1 MRNFD
6 EWLRDAL
13 LDANLLQ
20 FEKVLAEAGAQSFD
34 FSPGYLRERTRMLAD
49 PFGWARRRGRSA
61 WRRAARSA
69 ACVLL
74 ACTVALGAL
83 MAASPAVRAAVLNW
97 LREFGGDSV
106 TYSANPYASPTAPED
121 AALQDWQI
129 TWLPEGYTLWD
140 FYTTPSFSKWTF
152 LSVESG
158 DSLDFGC
165 SAPGGEA
172 RIEIGTIQNPES
184 VRERV
189 TVQGCTADYYS
200 DSTEQLLVWET
211 PGGFLLRLLAKGGV
225 DRETLIKAAGSAA
238 CYTGDTPAFEMGWV
252 PPDFHEI
259 DGLYG
264 NGAYHQEWTRRGVTL
279 SWQYV
284 VQPPC
289 PFTVP
294 EGEPEAVTVNGLPG
308 RFWASRET
316 PEVPDGPD
324 GSTAQLGGITI
335 TASTS
340 PAEETTSTLM
350 WEDPETGTAFC
361 LKGELGRDGLL
372 RMAES
377 VRQKEPPIAGVQPG
391 RSEAVIGT
399 AGGDGG

>member
-20 FEKVLAEAGAQSFD
+20 FEKILAEAGAQSFD

-49 PFGWARRRGRSA
+49 PFGWARRRGRSL
-61 WRRAARSA
+61 WKRAARSI

-74 ACTVALGAL
+74 ACTVAFGAL

-97 LREFGGDSV
+97 LREFGVDSV
-106 TYSANPYASPTAPED
+106 TYSTNPYASSTVPED

-129 TWLPEGYTLWD
+129 TWLPEGYTLWN
-140 FYTTPSFSKWTF
+140 FYTNPSFSKWTF
-152 LSVESG
+152 LSAETG

-165 SAPGGEA
+165 SAPGGES
-172 RIEIGTIQNPES
+172 RIEIGTIPDPET

-189 TVQGCTADYYS
+189 DLQGITADYYA
-200 DSTEQLLVWET
+200 DGTEQLLVWET
-211 PGGFLLRLLAKGGV
+211 PEGFLLRLLAYGQM
-225 DRETLIKAAGSAA
+225 DRETLIKVAGSAA
-238 CYTGDTPAFEMGWV
+238 CYGGNTPAFEIGWA

-259 DGLYG
+259 DGLCG
-264 NGAYHQEWTRRGVTL
+264 NGAYHQEWARRGVTL

-289 PFTVP
+289 PFTAP
-294 EGEPEAVTVNGLPG
+294 EGEPETVTVSGLPG
-308 RFWASRET
+308 RFWASREE

-324 GSTAQLGGITI
+324 GSTAQFGDITI

-340 PAEETTSTLM
+340 PAEETISTLM

-361 LKGELGRDGLL
+361 LKGELEKSDLL

-377 VRQKEPPIAGVQPG
+377 VRQKEAPITRVQPG

-399 AGGDGG
+399 AGGDSG

>member
-20 FEKVLAEAGAQSFD
+20 FEEVLADAGTREFD

-61 WRRAARSA
+61 WKRAARNI

-83 MAASPAVRAAVLNW
+83 MAASPTIRAAVRSW
-97 LREFGGDSV
+97 LRAFGGDSV
-106 TYSANPYASPTAPED
+106 TYSTNPYASPTAPED
-121 AALQDWQI
+121 AAPQDWQV

-140 FYTTPSFSKWTF
+140 FYTTPSFSRWSF
-152 LSVESG
+152 LSVETG

-172 RIEIGTIQNPES
+172 KIEIGTIPDPER
-184 VRERV
+184 VWERV
-189 TVQGCTADYYS
+189 TVHGCTADYYS
-200 DSTEQLLVWET
+200 DSAEQLLVWET
-211 PGGFLLRLLAKGGV
+211 PEGFLLRLLAKGAV
-225 DRETLIKAAGSAA
+225 DRETLIKVAGSAA
-238 CYTGDTPAFEMGWV
+238 CYTGDTPAYAMGWA

-264 NGAYHQEWTRRGVTL
+264 NGAYRQEWTRRGVTL
-279 SWQYV
+279 SWRYV
-284 VQPPC
+284 VRPPC
-289 PFTVP
+289 PFTAP
-294 EGEPEAVTVNGLPG
+294 EGEPETLTVSGLPG

-324 GSTAQLGGITI
+324 GSTAHIGGVTI

-340 PAEETTSTLM
+340 PAEETTSTLL
-350 WEDPETGTAFC
+350 WEDPETGAAFC
-361 LKGELGRDGLL
+361 LRGELEKDSLL

-377 VRQKEPPIAGVQPG
+377 VRQKETPIACVRPG
-391 RSEAVIGT
+391 RSEAVIGAA
-399 AGGDGG
+399 AGNGG